1 MFSLLFDSGFWYD
14 LIFIAAAVFLMYL
27 VIKYPQGRI
36 YFFTFLSLAFI
47 GVTIF
52 CGVNLNTYLSAQG
65 GIFGSLSGAFG
76 LDKVEV
82 VDNQTFELNNLSM
95 TLQTDGSYALEVSV
109 NKKLELDSNKT
120 YGIFVN
126 DVPTNLVDSQAN
138 YIASEYSY
146 NFYDANSHLL
156 CADTLSIRVAMY
168 ANSTLLHVS
177 TQGGSDAC
185 KYWNNYFNK
194 NSFKIK
200 IDDVVYV
207 GDGIVT
213 GGEGDISNFAKVN
226 YMVDGNVYSTAFYQK
241 NTTVTTFPEA
251 PYKQWYTFEGWSID
265 GQNIIKSLLV
275 THDTSIQAVFSEG
288 ENIVKEVITVEYDN
302 ISYAMVDLST
312 LTGVDLSNKDIE
324 VTFTYTLANPLLEN
338 AYGEIIIAP
347 GEEISITNNYGNWAT
362 VMILQSYSPKNC
374 SLYFANSGYASTWAY
389 ATIEISKIIVYP

>member
-14 LIFIAAAVFLMYL
+14 LIFIAAAVFIMYL

-109 NKKLELDSNKT
+109 NKQLKLDSSKT

-126 DVPTNLVDSQAN
+126 DVPTNLVGSESD
-138 YIASEYSY
+138 YISSNYSY
-146 NFYDANSHLL
+146 NFYDTNNELL
-156 CADTLSIRVAMY
+156 CADTLAIKVAMY
-168 ANSTLLHVS
+168 ENSTLLHVS
-177 TQGGSDAC
+177 TSGGSEAC

-241 NTTVTTFPEA
+241 KYHSNHFSRGSV
-251 PYKQWYTFEGWSID
+251 
-265 GQNIIKSLLV
+265 
-275 THDTSIQAVFSEG
+275 QAVVHF
-288 ENIVKEVITVEYDN
+288 
-302 ISYAMVDLST
+302 
-312 LTGVDLSNKDIE
+312 
-324 VTFTYTLANPLLEN
+324 
-338 AYGEIIIAP
+338 
-347 GEEISITNNYGNWAT
+347 
-362 VMILQSYSPKNC
+362 
-374 SLYFANSGYASTWAY
+374 
-389 ATIEISKIIVYP
+389 